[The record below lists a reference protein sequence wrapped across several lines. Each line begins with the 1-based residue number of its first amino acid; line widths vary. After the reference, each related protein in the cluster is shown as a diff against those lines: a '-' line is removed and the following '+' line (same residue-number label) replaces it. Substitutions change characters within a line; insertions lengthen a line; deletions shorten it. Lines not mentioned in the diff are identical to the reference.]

1 MDLPLSELIE
11 RLSKHP
17 IYPALFERAY
27 GERKITRER
36 IADALAQF
44 VKSIVSYSTPDDY
57 LRAYEDGRLAWG
69 KIPPRIQKLWRKYL
83 TNNTVMTCGPCHTLA
98 LERGQNMFDD
108 VGLEANPSDLG
119 YYVVTKNELD
129 KGKFKTPSIR
139 NLLVTAPYMHDGRF
153 DTFQAVLDHYRRG
166 MIRKPNIS
174 PFYLDKENRIRT
186 ETLTDQQVKII
197 LAGLE
202 LQYDEKVL
210 TDPKYSDPF

>member
-57 LRAYEDGRLAWG
+57 LRAYEDGRLAWE

-98 LERGQNMFDD
+98 QERGQNMFDD
-108 VGLEANPSDLG
+108 VGLESFIAPFL
-119 YYVVTKNELD
+119 TKNTIRLIIEREKVACESAACFSIFILSRV
-129 KGKFKTPSIR
+129 GHLSAIQTGSHNLQNVWWLGFVPSITKATKAR
-139 NLLVTAPYMHDGRF
+139 PP
-153 DTFQAVLDHYRRG
+153 
-166 MIRKPNIS
+166 MIWDCRHG
-174 PFYLDKENRIRT
+174 T
-186 ETLTDQQVKII
+186 
-197 LAGLE
+197 
-202 LQYDEKVL
+202 
-210 TDPKYSDPF
+210 